1 MVMSRSSFEAAV
13 ARYQRRVFT
22 LARYLMSDPSEAE
35 DITQEVLVRLW
46 NNPEMIDSEC
56 LGAWLL
62 KVTRN
67 ACYDRLRIAKSRAR
81 FLSSAT
87 DKPGDLNV
95 SNGEPD
101 PETLAQAAQ
110 FNRQLKAALAELDEP
125 FRSVVVLREIQ
136 DLSYRE
142 ISEVLDITLGTVKVT
157 LHRGRRK
164 LREKM
169 RKVMRHA
176 AAC

>member
-1 MVMSRSSFEAAV
+1 MGVESFEAAV
-13 ARYQRRVFT
+13 DRYQRRVFT
-22 LARYLMSDPSEAE
+22 LSRYLLSDAAEAE
-35 DITQEVLVRLW
+35 DVTQEVLLRLW
-46 NNPEMIDSEC
+46 NHPAMISSDR
-56 LGAWLL
+56 LGGWLL
-62 KVTRN
+62 TVTRN
-67 ACYDRLRIAKSRAR
+67 ACYDRLRTRKSRAR
-81 FLSSAT
+81 FVAQSEDPAEHKVLAE
-87 DKPGDLNV
+87 D
-95 SNGEPD
+95 PD

-110 FNRQLKAALAELDEP
+110 FNRRLKSALAELDEP

-169 RKVMRHA
+169 KEVMRHA